1 MADTASLA
9 PTLPRRFTW
18 DEVIAMSRAG
28 LFGESERVELVGGEI
43 FVMPE
48 EGPLHVLALQIVQ
61 RWLIRALPATLE
73 LAVRAPLHLPDGTVF
88 VPDLAVYD
96 AGFAPA
102 DMVAANARLVIEISD
117 TTLNRDQRRKAP
129 KYAEAGVA
137 ELWIVDAPARKITA
151 CIGGG
156 ATGWASNTP
165 HAAGALAPRCAPAAT
180 FALDDLPRG

>member
-28 LFGESERVELVGGEI
+28 LFGESERIELVGGEI

-48 EGPLHVLALQIVQ
+48 EGPLHVLALQVMQ
-61 RWLIRALPATLE
+61 RWLIGALPATLE

-96 AGFAPA
+96 AGFTPA

-117 TTLNRDQRRKAP
+117 TTLNRDQRRKVP
-129 KYAEAGVA
+129 KYTKAGIAEF
-137 ELWIVDAPARKITA
+137 WIVDVQARTIA
-151 CIGGG
+151 IHRDG
-156 ATGWASNTP
+156 AARVETVEAT
-165 HAAGALAPRCAPAAT
+165 PRCAPAAA
-180 FALDDLPRG
+180 FAFSSLPSP